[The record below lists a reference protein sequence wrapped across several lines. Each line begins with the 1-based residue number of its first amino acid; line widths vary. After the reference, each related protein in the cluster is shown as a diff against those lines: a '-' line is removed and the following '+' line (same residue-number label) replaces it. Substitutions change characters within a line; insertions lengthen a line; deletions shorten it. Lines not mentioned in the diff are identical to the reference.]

1 MALYF
6 LHLRNGSDELL
17 DAEGHEL
24 GDMEGVR
31 RAVMLSV
38 RDIMAGD
45 LKDGVIDLRFRIDA
59 ENQSGKV
66 VYSLP
71 FKHAVNIIPEA
82 A

>member
-17 DAEGHEL
+17 DSEGHEFA
-24 GDMEGVR
+24 DMDGVR
-31 RAVMLSV
+31 RAVMVSV
-38 RDIMAGD
+38 RDVMAGD
-45 LKDGVIDLRFRIDA
+45 LKDGLIDLRFRIDA
-59 ENQSGKV
+59 ENESGQV
-66 VYSLP
+66 VYTLP